1 MGAARPVTRGGAPG
15 DLDPDLA
22 VADDPAGDD
31 GAPDGLDAAERGGAL
46 LGNRRRLL
54 SLFVAVAL
62 MIVAIYVVF
71 PKVVGVEG
79 TFATIGDARP
89 GWVLVA
95 FCMPVL
101 YYSSYAV
108 LVRSVFGK
116 RGPDHVRER
125 IDMRASAMITLAAL
139 AASALFSAAGAGG
152 MALTYWALRKAGME
166 RRRAVCRMVAFLA
179 IMYSV
184 YLIAIVL
191 FGVLLATEVLPGD
204 DHVSVTIVPASVA
217 GGVMVLLGL
226 AMLLPRDLEHR
237 VRIGERH
244 PRVGDLVRR
253 IAAVPAT
260 LAQGVRTAIGHLR
273 NPRLGPEALAG
284 AVGFWAGN
292 IMTLWA
298 TFKAF
303 GVDVPFGVLVQ
314 GFFVGMV
321 ANLAPS
327 PAAGVGTVDAGLI
340 GAFVVFGQDAD
351 AVFPAVLVFRLIG
364 FWLPIPLGVAAYLRL
379 LPVAHRWEEE
389 RAAGVTIQS
398 EVKANSG
405 EVRA

>member
-1 MGAARPVTRGGAPG
+1 VSPDGARG

-22 VADDPAGDD
+22 VAEGADESDERDAVDP
-31 GAPDGLDAAERGGAL
+31 AERGTEML
-46 LGNRRRLL
+46 RSRRRVL
-54 SLFVAVAL
+54 SLFAAVAL

-71 PKVVGVEG
+71 PKVVGVQG
-79 TFATIGDARP
+79 TFDRIGDAKL

-95 FCMPVL
+95 FCMPAL

-116 RGPDHVRER
+116 RGPDIVRER
-125 IDMRASAMITLAAL
+125 IDMRASGLITLAAL

-166 RRRAVCRMVAFLA
+166 RRRAACRMVAFLA

-184 YLIAIVL
+184 YLFAMIV
-191 FGVLLATEVLPGD
+191 FGVLLATDVLPGD
-204 DHVSVTIVPASVA
+204 DHVSVTIVPAAVA
-217 GGVMVLLGL
+217 GGVILLLGL
-226 AMLLPRDLEHR
+226 ATFLPGDMERRVRDL
-237 VRIGERH
+237 ERH
-244 PRVGDLVRR
+244 PRLTKMARR
-253 IAAVPAT
+253 LATVPAT
-260 LAQGVRTAIGHLR
+260 LATGVRTAIAHVR
-273 NPRLGPEALAG
+273 NPRLGPEAYAG

-292 IMTLWA
+292 ILTLWA
-298 TFKAF
+298 AFKAF

-340 GAFVVFGQDAD
+340 GAFVVFGLDAD

-379 LPVAHRWEEE
+379 LPMAHRWEDER
-389 RAAGVTIQS
+389 RAAGTIKS
-398 EVKANSG
+398 EVKAQPG

>member
-1 MGAARPVTRGGAPG
+1 MPTRDPA

-22 VADDPAGDD
+22 VPDEVDRTGDGEPEEVDPT
-31 GAPDGLDAAERGGAL
+31 ERGSAL
-46 LGNRRRLL
+46 LRSRRWVIGV
-54 SLFVAVAL
+54 FAAVAL
-62 MIVAIYVVF
+62 MITAIYGVF
-71 PKVVGVEG
+71 PEVVGIEG
-79 TFATIGDARP
+79 TFDRMGEAEL
-89 GWVLVA
+89 GWILVA
-95 FCMPVL
+95 FCMPAL

-116 RGPDHVRER
+116 RGPDELRTR
-125 IDMRASAMITLAAL
+125 IDMRASGQITLAAL

-152 MALTYWALRKAGME
+152 MALTYWALRKAGTG

-184 YLIAIVL
+184 YLIAMIV
-191 FGVLLATEVLPGD
+191 FGVLLAAEVLPGE
-204 DHVSVTIVPASVA
+204 DHLSVTIVPAALA
-217 GGVMVLLGL
+217 GVLIFLLGL
-226 AMLLPRDLEHR
+226 ATFLPGDMERR
-237 VRIGERH
+237 VRELQRY
-244 PRVGDLVRR
+244 PWLTR
-253 IAAVPAT
+253 IAKRLAALPAT
-260 LAQGVRTAIGHLR
+260 LATGVRTAIAHVR
-273 NPRLGPEALAG
+273 NPALGPEAYLA
-284 AVGFWAGN
+284 AIGFWAGN
-292 IMTLWA
+292 ILTLWA
-298 TFKAF
+298 AFKAF

-340 GAFVVFGQDAD
+340 GAFVVFGLEAD

-379 LPVAHRWEEE
+379 LPTAHRWESER
-389 RAAGVTIQS
+389 RAADTIKS
-398 EVKANSG
+398 EVKAKPG

>member
-1 MGAARPVTRGGAPG
+1 VSEHGSSG
-15 DLDPDLA
+15 DLDPDLG
-22 VADDPAGDD
+22 VAAGAEHDDEQDSVDPT
-31 GAPDGLDAAERGGAL
+31 ERGSEML
-46 LGNRRRLL
+46 RSRRRVFG
-54 SLFVAVAL
+54 LFAAVAL

-71 PKVVGVEG
+71 PKIVGVQG
-79 TFATIGDARP
+79 TFDRIGDAKL
-89 GWVLVA
+89 GWILVA
-95 FCMPVL
+95 FCMPAL

-116 RGPDHVRER
+116 RGPDEVRER
-125 IDMRASAMITLAAL
+125 MDMRASAMVTLAAL

-166 RRRAVCRMVAFLA
+166 RRRAACRMVAFLA

-184 YLIAIVL
+184 YLFAMIV
-191 FGVLLATEVLPGD
+191 FGVLLATDVLPGD
-204 DHVSVTIVPASVA
+204 DHVSVTIVPAGIAA
-217 GGVMVLLGL
+217 GVILVLGL
-226 AMLLPRDLEHR
+226 TTFLPGDMERR
-237 VRIGERH
+237 VRELERH
-244 PRVGDLVRR
+244 PRLTKMARR
-253 IAAVPAT
+253 LAAVPAT
-260 LAQGVRTAIGHLR
+260 LATGVRTAVAHVR
-273 NPRLGPEALAG
+273 NPRLGPEAYAG
-284 AVGFWAGN
+284 AIGFWAGN
-292 IMTLWA
+292 ILTLWA
-298 TFKAF
+298 AFKAF

-340 GAFVVFGQDAD
+340 GAFVVFGLDAD

-379 LPVAHRWEEE
+379 LPIAHRWEDER
-389 RAAGVTIQS
+389 RAAGTIQS
-398 EVKANSG
+398 EVKAKPG

>member
-1 MGAARPVTRGGAPG
+1 MTRAGAPG

-22 VADDPAGDD
+22 VADGADHIEDD
-31 GAPDGLDAAERGGAL
+31 GADGVDPTQRGSEL
-46 LGNRRRLL
+46 LRSRRRVLG
-54 SLFVAVAL
+54 LFAAVAL
-62 MIVAIYVVF
+62 MIVAVYVVF
-71 PKVVGVEG
+71 PQVVGIEG
-79 TFATIGDARP
+79 TFERIQDAKL

-95 FCMPVL
+95 FCMPAL
-101 YYSSYAV
+101 YYTSYAV

-116 RGPDHVRER
+116 RGPDPIRER
-125 IDMRASAMITLAAL
+125 IDLRASGLITLAAL

-184 YLIAIVL
+184 YLLAMVV
-191 FGVLLATEVLPGD
+191 FGVLLAAEVLPGE
-204 DHVSVTIVPASVA
+204 DHLSVTIVPAAVA
-217 GGVMVLLGL
+217 GAVILLL
-226 AMLLPRDLEHR
+226 AAATYLPVDLERR
-237 VRIGERH
+237 VRELERH
-244 PRVGDLVRR
+244 PKLTKMARR
-253 IAAVPAT
+253 LAAVPAT
-260 LAQGVRTAIGHLR
+260 LASGVRTAVAHAR
-273 NPRLGPEALAG
+273 NRRLGPEAYAA

-292 IMTLWA
+292 ILTLWA

-303 GVDVPFGVLVQ
+303 GVDVPIGVLIQ

-340 GAFVVFGQDAD
+340 GAFVVFGLDAD

-379 LPVAHRWEEE
+379 LPTAHRWEDER
-389 RAAGVTIQS
+389 RAADTIQS
-398 EVKANSG
+398 EVKATPG

>member
-1 MGAARPVTRGGAPG
+1 
-15 DLDPDLA
+15 
-22 VADDPAGDD
+22 
-31 GAPDGLDAAERGGAL
+31 
-46 LGNRRRLL
+46 
-54 SLFVAVAL
+54 
-62 MIVAIYVVF
+62 VAIYIVF

-79 TFATIGDARP
+79 TFKRMGEAKL
-89 GWVLVA
+89 GWILVA
-95 FCMPVL
+95 FCMPAL
-101 YYSSYAV
+101 YYGSYAV

-116 RGPDHVRER
+116 RGPDIVRER
-125 IDMRASAMITLAAL
+125 MDMKASVMVTLAAL

-184 YLIAIVL
+184 YLLAMIV
-191 FGVLLATEVLPGD
+191 FGVLLATDVLPGD
-204 DHVSVTIVPASVA
+204 DHLSVTIVPAGVA
-217 GGVMVLLGL
+217 GGLIVVLGL
-226 AMLLPRDLEHR
+226 ATLLPGDTERRVRDL
-237 VRIGERH
+237 ERH
-244 PRVGDLVRR
+244 PRLTKIARR
-253 IAAVPAT
+253 LASVPAT
-260 LAQGVRTAIGHLR
+260 LATGVRSAVDHVR
-273 NPRLGPEALAG
+273 NPRLGPEAVGA

-292 IMTLWA
+292 ILTLWA
-298 TFKAF
+298 AFKAF
-303 GVDVPFGVLVQ
+303 DVDVPFGVLVQ

-340 GAFVVFGQDAD
+340 GAFVVFGLDAD

-379 LPVAHRWEEE
+379 LPMANRWQDE
-389 RAAGVTIQS
+389 RRAGDTIKS
-398 EVKANSG
+398 EVKAKPG

>member
-1 MGAARPVTRGGAPG
+1 VTQDGAPG

-22 VADDPAGDD
+22 VAAGAEQDDDQDTVDPT
-31 GAPDGLDAAERGGAL
+31 ERGTEML
-46 LGNRRRLL
+46 RNRRRVLG
-54 SLFVAVAL
+54 LFAAVAL
-62 MIVAIYVVF
+62 MIVAIYIVF

-79 TFATIGDARP
+79 TFQRMGQAKL
-89 GWVLVA
+89 GWILVA
-95 FCMPVL
+95 FCMPAL
-101 YYSSYAV
+101 YYGSYAV

-116 RGPDHVRER
+116 RGPDAVRER
-125 IDMRASAMITLAAL
+125 LDMRASVMITLAAL

-152 MALTYWALRKAGME
+152 MALTYWVMRKVGME

-184 YLIAIVL
+184 YLLAIIV
-191 FGVLLATEVLPGD
+191 FGVLLATDVLPGD
-204 DHVSVTIVPASVA
+204 DHISVTIVPAGVA
-217 GGVMVLLGL
+217 GGLIVVLGL
-226 AMLLPRDLEHR
+226 ATLLPGDTERR
-237 VRIGERH
+237 VRELERL
-244 PRVGDLVRR
+244 PRLTK
-253 IAAVPAT
+253 IAGRLASVPAT
-260 LAQGVRTAIGHLR
+260 LATGVRTAVGHVR
-273 NPRLGPEALAG
+273 NRRLGPEAVAA

-292 IMTLWA
+292 ILTLWA
-298 TFKAF
+298 AFKAF
-303 GVDVPFGVLVQ
+303 DVDVPFGVLVQ

-340 GAFVVFGQDAD
+340 GAFVVFGLDAD

-379 LPVAHRWEEE
+379 LPMAHRWQDEM
-389 RAAGVTIQS
+389 RAGGTIKS
-398 EVKANSG
+398 EVKAKSG

>member
-1 MGAARPVTRGGAPG
+1 MTRTRAPG

-22 VADDPAGDD
+22 VADGAEPIEDDPDAVDPAQ
-31 GAPDGLDAAERGGAL
+31 RGSEML
-46 LGNRRRLL
+46 RSRRRVTG
-54 SLFVAVAL
+54 LFAAVVL

-71 PKVVGVEG
+71 PKAVGIEG
-79 TFATIGDARP
+79 TFEKIGDAR
-89 GWVLVA
+89 WYWILVA
-95 FCMPVL
+95 FFMPAL
-101 YYSSYAV
+101 YYGSYAV

-116 RGPDHVRER
+116 RGPDEVRER
-125 IDMRASAMITLAAL
+125 IDMRSSGLITMAAL

-184 YLIAIVL
+184 YLIAMIV
-191 FGVLLATEVLPGD
+191 FGVLLAAQVLPGE
-204 DHVSVTIVPASVA
+204 DHLSVTIIPAAVA
-217 GGVMVLLGL
+217 GALIVVLGL
-226 AMLLPRDLEHR
+226 ATFLPGDMERR
-237 VRIGERH
+237 VRELERH
-244 PRVGDLVRR
+244 PRLTKMARR
-253 IAAVPAT
+253 LAAGPAI
-260 LAQGVRTAIGHLR
+260 LASGVRTAIAHVR
-273 NPRLGPEALAG
+273 NPKLGPEAYLA

-298 TFKAF
+298 SFKAF

-340 GAFVVFGQDAD
+340 GAFVVFGLDA
-351 AVFPAVLVFRLIG
+351 ATVFPAVLVFRLIG

-379 LPVAHRWEEE
+379 LQTAHRWEGE
-389 RAAGVTIQS
+389 RRSAGTIKS
-398 EVKANSG
+398 EVKATPG